1 MPIYHK
7 LGTFPQKRH
16 VQFEKP
22 EGGLYYEQLF
32 GTEGFNGH
40 SSLLYHVHR
49 PTQVK
54 EILSSTDVEPKIA
67 IGKNIKSLLFKVF
80 FVPYMQE

>member
-7 LGTFPQKRH
+7 LGTIPQKRH
-16 VQFEKP
+16 VVFEKP

-40 SSLLYHVHR
+40 SSLLYQTHR

-54 EILSSTDVEPKIA
+54 EICNNL
-67 IGKNIKSLLFKVF
+67 IKSAFIF
-80 FVPYMQE
+80 